1 MHLLFVVYL
10 QYSYSSIYFE
20 GHQSAEIDYIQVYI
34 LKANNLQKLITPKQA
49 YENPRWL
56 FNDTISVI
64 MRQLVLP

>member
-10 QYSYSSIYFE
+10 QYLYSSIYFE
-20 GHQSAEIDYIQVYI
+20 GHQSAEICR
-34 LKANNLQKLITPKQA
+34 KLITPKQA

-56 FNDTISVI
+56 SNDTISVI